1 MAAITM
7 VNDTNVMA
15 KKSVN
20 VWDDRQSFDGDLQ
33 NLIKTIFCWQKFRI
47 EINEQHET
55 METFNLPLSKILQSF

>member
-1 MAAITM
+1 MVSKTGEKEYLTHCVNTKSKAAITM

-33 NLIKTIFCWQKFRI
+33 NLIKTNFCWKRKG
-47 EINEQHET
+47 NGD
-55 METFNLPLSKILQSF
+55 LK